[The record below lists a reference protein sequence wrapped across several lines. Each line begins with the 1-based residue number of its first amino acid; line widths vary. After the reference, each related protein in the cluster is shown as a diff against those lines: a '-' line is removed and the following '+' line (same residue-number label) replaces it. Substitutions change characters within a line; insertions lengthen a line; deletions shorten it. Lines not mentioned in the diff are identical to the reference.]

1 MDAEEVDFVAESSM
15 ITILPNFSEN
25 RIYMISGDY
34 GPFNPSLPVDVPLWL
49 GVHLKNRQ
57 KCRFQPPDWLAVEPL
72 SDKKKEESTSEL
84 FTAMPSDHY
93 MEVAMAILNN
103 ASDDVQDADQVR
115 TLIKDI
121 WDIRVAKLRRSID
134 QMIRSQSVSAEV

>member
-57 KCRFQPPDWLAVEPL
+57 KCRFQPPDWLAVG
-72 SDKKKEESTSEL
+72 
-84 FTAMPSDHY
+84 
-93 MEVAMAILNN
+93 EVDCF
-103 ASDDVQDADQVR
+103 ASDTADMREPV
-115 TLIKDI
+115 L
-121 WDIRVAKLRRSID
+121 
-134 QMIRSQSVSAEV
+134 SVCVSRASV